1 MPFNMPSLRISHEN
15 ENETHFLT
23 ITVIEWIDI
32 FTKPEYFQI
41 IIDSLKFCREN
52 KGLLLYEYVIM
63 TNHLHLIARAREK
76 NKLSQ
81 IISDF
86 KKYTTAQIFKKL
98 SFDNRRYILTLI
110 KNSYSKKFG
119 YENQIWK
126 RENHA
131 QAVSG
136 EKFFWQ
142 KANYIHNN
150 PVKRGYVAKAEDWLY
165 SSARNRLADDQSVI
179 ELDDY

>member
-1 MPFNMPSLRISHEN
+1 MPSLRINREN
-15 ENETHFLT
+15 ENVTHFLT

-32 FTKPEYFQI
+32 FTKPEYFKI
-41 IIDSLKFCREN
+41 ITDSLKFCPKN

-63 TNHLHLIARAREK
+63 TNHLHLIAQAREN

-86 KKYTTAQIFKKL
+86 KKYTTVQIFKKL
-98 SFDNRRYILTLI
+98 GFDNRKYILTLI
-110 KNSYSKKFG
+110 QNSYSKKFG

-131 QAVSG
+131 EAIAG
-136 EKFFWQ
+136 EKFFWE
-142 KANYIHNN
+142 K
-150 PVKRGYVAKAEDWLY
+150 
-165 SSARNRLADDQSVI
+165 
-179 ELDDY
+179 

>member
-1 MPFNMPSLRISHEN
+1 MPSLRINHNN
-15 ENETHFLT
+15 ENEAHFLT

-41 IIDSLKFCREN
+41 IIDSLKFCRKN

-63 TNHLHLIARAREK
+63 TNHLHIIVQAKE
-76 NKLSQ
+76 NYNLSQ

-86 KKYTTAQIFKKL
+86 KKFTTSQIIKIL
-98 SFDNRRYILTLI
+98 QFDNRKYILTLI
-110 KNSYSKKFG
+110 KNSYSKKTD
-119 YENQIWK
+119 YKNQIWK
-126 RENHA
+126 RENHSEVVA
-131 QAVSG
+131 G

-142 KANYIHNN
+142 KVNYIHNN

-165 SSARNRLADDQSVI
+165 SSARNRLLNDDSMV
-179 ELDDY
+179 ELDEW